1 MGIRLSCLTKGQSKA
16 YDTPTLALG
25 HTLQTF
31 LLNAIGPWRC
41 GRLMENGSVVELT
54 NASPDIMERAKVTLS
69 VPISHAGYQM
79 VKPDLVKV

>member
-1 MGIRLSCLTKGQSKA
+1 
-16 YDTPTLALG
+16 
-25 HTLQTF
+25 
-31 LLNAIGPWRC
+31 
-41 GRLMENGSVVELT
+41 MENGSVVELT